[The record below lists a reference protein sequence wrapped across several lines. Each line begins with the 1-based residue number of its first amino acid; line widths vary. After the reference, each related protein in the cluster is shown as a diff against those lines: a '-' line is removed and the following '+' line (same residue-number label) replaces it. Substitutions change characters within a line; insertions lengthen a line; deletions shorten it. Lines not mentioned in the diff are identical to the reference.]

1 MRATS
6 GTRAAMKKLIEKAM
20 ANRILILGA
29 TGRTG
34 KHAINFALAKGYQV
48 LALVRN
54 PAKISVKSED
64 LTIVT
69 GLPTDIDD
77 VRKAMEGCDAV
88 LSLLSP
94 LTRGEA
100 ISFRK
105 INAPRILEK
114 SITNVLQAMNEYGVK
129 RILILSSVGVGDS
142 WKYAPW
148 YVKLLVKLTNFKVIF
163 ADHNAQEDLIQAS
176 GTNWTIAR
184 PVGLNENET
193 MGTLAVTY
201 DHTPKPFQMSRKLL
215 AKFFIDNVYSEAYI
229 HKTPMLSER

>member
-1 MRATS
+1 MS
-6 GTRAAMKKLIEKAM
+6 
-20 ANRILILGA
+20 NRILILGA

-34 KHAINFALAKGYQV
+34 KHAIPFALAQGYQV
-48 LALVRN
+48 VALVRD
-54 PAKISVKSED
+54 PTKISVKSD
-64 LTIVT
+64 SLTILT

-77 VRKAMEGCDAV
+77 VRKAMKDCDAV

-114 SITNVLQAMNEYGVK
+114 SIINALQVMDEYGIK

-148 YVKLLVKLTNFKVIF
+148 YVKLLVKLTNFKIIF
-163 ADHNAQEDLIQAS
+163 ADHNAQEGLIQAS

-184 PVGLNENET
+184 PVGLN
-193 MGTLAVTY
+193 
-201 DHTPKPFQMSRKLL
+201 
-215 AKFFIDNVYSEAYI
+215 
-229 HKTPMLSER
+229 

>member
-1 MRATS
+1 MS
-6 GTRAAMKKLIEKAM
+6 
-20 ANRILILGA
+20 NRILILGA

-34 KHAINFALAKGYQV
+34 KHAIPFALAQGYQV
-48 LALVRN
+48 VALVRD
-54 PAKISVKSED
+54 PTKISVKSD
-64 LTIVT
+64 SLTILT

-77 VRKAMEGCDAV
+77 VRKAMKDCDAV

-94 LTRGEA
+94 LTRGDA

-114 SITNVLQAMNEYGVK
+114 SIINALQVMDEYGIK

-148 YVKLLVKLTNFKVIF
+148 YVKLLVKLTNFKIIF
-163 ADHNAQEDLIQAS
+163 ADHNAQEGLIQAS

-215 AKFFIDNVYSEAYI
+215 AKFFIDNLYTETYI
-229 HKTPMLSER
+229 HKTPMLSEI

>member
-1 MRATS
+1 MS
-6 GTRAAMKKLIEKAM
+6 K
-20 ANRILILGA
+20 RILILGA

-48 LALVRN
+48 VALVRN
-54 PAKISVKSED
+54 PAKISVQSDD
-64 LTIVT
+64 LNIVT
-69 GLPTDIDD
+69 GLPTNIDD
-77 VRKAMEGCDAV
+77 VRSAMNECDSV

-114 SITNVLQAMNEYGVK
+114 SITNVLQVMNEYGVK

-163 ADHNAQEDLIQAS
+163 ADHNAQERLIQAS
-176 GTNWTIAR
+176 ETNWTIAR
-184 PVGLNENET
+184 PVGLNEKET
-193 MGTLAVTY
+193 MGTLAVSY

-215 AKFFIDNVYSEAYI
+215 AKFFIDNLYDETYVN
-229 HKTPMLSER
+229 KMPMLAER